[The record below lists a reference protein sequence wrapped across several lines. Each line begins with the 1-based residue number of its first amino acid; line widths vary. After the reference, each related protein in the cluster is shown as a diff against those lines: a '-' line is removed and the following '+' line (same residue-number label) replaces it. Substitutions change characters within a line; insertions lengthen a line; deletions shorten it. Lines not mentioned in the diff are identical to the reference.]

1 MLGQNMDIL
10 MGMYSYSSI
19 SLAIIKQI
27 LEILFYLAGIKLFFK
42 GVKALDIYINKNS
55 HWQ

>member
-1 MLGQNMDIL
+1 MMGQNMDIF
-10 MGMYSYSSI
+10 MGMFSYSSI

-42 GVKALDIYINKNS
+42 GVKALDIYINKNN